1 MFDIDVL
8 ARHWSTCH
16 WSHLPMSAFEHVTAL
31 LSFVYALALTHLL
44 ARIAE
49 LIVARERVRFSGLL
63 ALGMVNAVLLV
74 FVNWLSLWDL
84 RSITNWDLASIAIQF
99 LFAVSVYVICALVG
113 PKMPD
118 DGTIDLD
125 DFFWRQRTYFY
136 GAIIVCLILA
146 LLANLDFLKTPN
158 AVLLVKENL
167 GTIALLLP
175 STLGLISR
183 NRTAQWAAG
192 VCFLLMIIGFAI
204 LFSSNLG

>member
-1 MFDIDVL
+1 
-8 ARHWSTCH
+8 
-16 WSHLPMSAFEHVTAL
+16 MSAFEYVTAV

-63 ALGMVNAVLLV
+63 ALGMVNAVLMV

-84 RSITNWDLASIAIQF
+84 RSVTNWDLASIAIQF

-118 DGTIDLD
+118 DGTIDLE
-125 DFFWRQRTYFY
+125 DFFRRQRTYFY
-136 GAIIVCLILA
+136 GAIIVCLVLA

-158 AVLLVKENL
+158 AALFVKENL
-167 GTIALLLP
+167 GTIALLIP
-175 STLGLISR
+175 AAFGLISR
-183 NRTAQWAAG
+183 NRVVQWAAG
-192 VCFLLMIIGFAI
+192 VCFLAMIVGFAI
-204 LFSSNLG
+204 MFSSALG

>member
-1 MFDIDVL
+1 
-8 ARHWSTCH
+8 
-16 WSHLPMSAFEHVTAL
+16 MSAFEHVTAL

-63 ALGMVNAVLLV
+63 TLGMANAILLV

-84 RSITNWDLASIAIQF
+84 RSVTNWDLASIAIQF

-118 DGTIDLD
+118 DGTIDLE

-136 GAIIVCLILA
+136 GAIIICLVLA

-158 AVLLVKENL
+158 TALFVKENL
-167 GTIALLLP
+167 GTIALLVPALF
-175 STLGLISR
+175 GLISR
-183 NRTAQWAAG
+183 NRVVQWAAG
-192 VCFLLMIIGFAI
+192 ICYLAMIIGFAI
-204 LFSSNLG
+204 VFSSTLG

>member
-1 MFDIDVL
+1 
-8 ARHWSTCH
+8 
-16 WSHLPMSAFEHVTAL
+16 MSAFEHVTAL

-49 LIVARERVRFSGLL
+49 LVVARERVRFSGLL
-63 ALGMVNAVLLV
+63 ALGMVNAVLMV

-84 RSITNWDLASIAIQF
+84 RSVTSWDIASIAIQF
-99 LFAVSVYVICALVG
+99 LFAISVYIICALVG

-118 DGTIDLD
+118 DSTIDLE

-136 GAIIVCLILA
+136 GAIIICLVLA

-158 AVLLVKENL
+158 TTLFVKENL
-167 GTIALLLP
+167 GTIALLIP

-183 NRTAQWAAG
+183 NRTTQWAAG
-192 VCFLLMIIGFAI
+192 LCFLAMIVGFAI
-204 LFSSNLG
+204 MFSSTLA

>member
-1 MFDIDVL
+1 
-8 ARHWSTCH
+8 
-16 WSHLPMSAFEHVTAL
+16 MSAFEHVTAL

-63 ALGMVNAVLLV
+63 ALGMVNAVLMV
-74 FVNWLSLWDL
+74 FVNWLALWDL
-84 RSITNWDLASIAIQF
+84 RSVTSWDIASIAIQF
-99 LFAVSVYVICALVG
+99 LFAISVYVICALVG

-118 DGTIDLD
+118 DGTIDLE
-125 DFFWRQRTYFY
+125 DFFWGQRTYFY
-136 GAIIVCLILA
+136 GAIIVSLVLA

-167 GTIALLLP
+167 GTIALLIP

-192 VCFLLMIIGFAI
+192 ICFLFMIIGFAI

>member
-1 MFDIDVL
+1 
-8 ARHWSTCH
+8 
-16 WSHLPMSAFEHVTAL
+16 MSAFEHVTAL

-49 LIVARERVRFSGLL
+49 LVVARQRVRFSGLL
-63 ALGMVNAVLLV
+63 ALGMVNAVLMV

-84 RSITNWDLASIAIQF
+84 RSVTSWDIASIAIQF
-99 LFAVSVYVICALVG
+99 LFAISVYVICALVG
-113 PKMPD
+113 PRTPD
-118 DGTIDLD
+118 QGQIDLE
-125 DFFWRQRTYFY
+125 DFFWHQRPYFY
-136 GAIIVCLILA
+136 AALVICLLLA

-167 GTIALLLP
+167 GTIALLIP

-192 VCFLLMIIGFAI
+192 VCFLFMIIGFAI

>member
-1 MFDIDVL
+1 
-8 ARHWSTCH
+8 
-16 WSHLPMSAFEHVTAL
+16 MSAFEHVTAL

-63 ALGMVNAVLLV
+63 ALAMVNAVLIV

-84 RSITNWDLASIAIQF
+84 RSVTKWDLASIAIQF

-118 DGTIDLD
+118 DGTIDLE

-136 GAIIVCLILA
+136 GAIIVCLVLA

-158 AVLLVKENL
+158 TALFVKENV
-167 GTIALLLP
+167 GTLTLLVP
-175 STLGLISR
+175 AALGLLSR
-183 NRTAQWAAG
+183 NRLVQWAAG
-192 VCFLLMIIGFAI
+192 VCFLALIVGFAI
-204 LFSSNLG
+204 VFSSTLA